1 MALRREPL
9 GYLTRFKLA
18 GPLALAAFAL
28 ALAGCVDGDLDA
40 SSPVSA
46 EQGRLVFTGACS
58 SCHGGDARGISGLGK
73 ILAPSPFV
81 QRLTDD
87 ELLDFIK
94 KGRDIS
100 DPANTTGVAMP
111 PKGANPALT
120 NSQLRSV
127 IAYLRSLQ

>member
-1 MALRREPL
+1 MRREPL
-9 GYLTRFKLA
+9 RQFTRLKLVA
-18 GPLALAAFAL
+18 ALALAALAL
-28 ALAGCVDGDLDA
+28 ALAGCADGESGA
-40 SSPVSA
+40 SGPVSV
-46 EQGRLVFTGACS
+46 EQGRLVFNGACS

-87 ELLDFIK
+87 ELLAFIK
-94 KGRDIS
+94 KGRDIA

-120 NSQLRSV
+120 DSQLRSV
-127 IAYLRSLQ
+127 IAYIRSLQ

>member
-1 MALRREPL
+1 MRRELLRRFARL
-9 GYLTRFKLA
+9 KSITA
-18 GPLALAAFAL
+18 LALVASVL
-28 ALAGCVDGDLDA
+28 ALAGCADGDLDA

-46 EQGRLVFTGACS
+46 QQGRLVFNGVCS
-58 SCHGGDARGISGLGK
+58 SCHGADARGISGLGK

-94 KGRDIS
+94 KGRDIR

>member
-1 MALRREPL
+1 MKSITA
-9 GYLTRFKLA
+9 
-18 GPLALAAFAL
+18 LALVAFAL
-28 ALAGCVDGDLDA
+28 ALAGCADGDLDA
-40 SSPVSA
+40 SSPVSVA
-46 EQGRLVFTGACS
+46 QGRLVFNGACS
-58 SCHGGDARGISGLGK
+58 SCHGADARGISGLGK

-94 KGRDIS
+94 KGRDIG